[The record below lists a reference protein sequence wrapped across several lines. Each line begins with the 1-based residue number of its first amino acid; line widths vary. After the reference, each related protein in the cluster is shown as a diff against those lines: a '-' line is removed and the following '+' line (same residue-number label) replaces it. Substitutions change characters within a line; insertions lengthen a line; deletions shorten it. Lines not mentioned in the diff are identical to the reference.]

1 MIIIFGLG
9 SANGSRT
16 GASPLAEMMENLTKK
31 PNISV
36 ITCMGNEANNKCH
49 YKGTVMS
56 ALVPDV
62 MEINVDGTGKGFT
75 MEIWADSLD
84 ILSCRL
90 NHRQGNMFQEY
101 LQEWVQ
107 VWSIHFFMREVQLR

>member
-49 YKGTVMS
+49 YKGAVMS

-84 ILSCRL
+84 ILSVSIESPS
-90 NHRQGNMFQEY
+90 GEY
-101 LQEWVQ
+101 VPRIPARMGASMEYTFHYEG
-107 VWSIHFFMREVQLR
+107 STS

>member
-1 MIIIFGLG
+1 
-9 SANGSRT
+9 
-16 GASPLAEMMENLTKK
+16 
-31 PNISV
+31 
-36 ITCMGNEANNKCH
+36 MGNEANNKCH

-84 ILSCRL
+84 ILSVSIESPS
-90 NHRQGNMFQEY
+90 GNLFQEY
-101 LQEWVQ
+101 RKNGCKYGVYISL
-107 VWSIHFFMREVQLR
+107 